1 MNEKLP
7 FDAVTSVKEFVQPTG
22 EVKSKYE
29 PTLKFAPTIKNID
42 MKTLSKLF
50 LTDNRTLKAVIFKN
64 GTPVGTKMLIP
75 DIVDVKVISKDE
87 APKVVVVYFAD
98 NTSEKAVLDS
108 ADTYSLEQGISI
120 CITKK
125 MFAGEYDGVGSSIY
139 NKVISRAMKVMK
151 NNEKAK
157 EEEIKR
163 IAEAETR
170 EKKIAEKKRKYREK
184 VIAKMKE
191 EEIQIQAESYYRALK
206 KIQEEACRDFD
217 DALKALDDIS
227 KKLLDDLKNIENQER
242 DKYIETVS
250 ELNEDNK

>member
-7 FDAVTSVKEFVQPTG
+7 FDALTIVKNYAHLSKEGNF
-22 EVKSKYE
+22 EVEPVLESK
-29 PTLKFAPTIKNID
+29 PVIKDIG
-42 MKTLSKLF
+42 KETLSKLY
-50 LTDNRTLKAVIFKN
+50 LTENKALKAVMFKN

-125 MFAGEYDGVGSSIY
+125 MFAGGYDGVGSSIY

-157 EEEIKR
+157 EEEAKR
-163 IAEAETR
+163 IAEAERR